1 VKVELLDGVPD
12 DVNPPKTE
20 SMSYILQTWFLTYSL
35 EFYSFYPQCHFAKV
49 CREKRTH
56 A

>member
-1 VKVELLDGVPD
+1 VKLELVDGVAGG
-12 DVNPPKTE
+12 VNPPKTDL
-20 SMSYILQTWFLTYSL
+20 MSCILQTWFLKYSL